1 MQTIT
6 KVALDAMGGDN
17 APAEIVKGAV
27 DAVSSREDI
36 KVFLVGQEDVVREE
50 LQKYP
55 YPQERIEVVDAPEVI
70 EMAEPPVQ
78 AIRKKKQSSLVV
90 GMNMVK
96 QREADAFVSA
106 GSSGAVLVGGQTIVG
121 RIRGIK
127 RPPLAPII
135 PTETG
140 ISLLIDCG
148 ANVDAKPENLVQF
161 AKMGSIYMKNIEGI
175 ENPRVGIINIGAED
189 EKGNELVKS
198 TIPLLRECKDINF
211 IGSVESRDIPTGP
224 ADVLVCEAFVG
235 NVLLKFFEGL
245 GKMFMAEIK
254 DTLKSSVKTK
264 IGGALIYKPIK
275 KTFKRYM
282 ADDKGGAPLL
292 GLKGLVVKIH
302 GNSKDTEVRSAI
314 EQCRNFVKKDV
325 TNQII
330 RTFVEEENKGEN

>member
-1 MQTIT
+1 MEKIVIAIDTMGTDNGSAYFVQGI
-6 KVALDAMGGDN
+6 AEAMDLYDDLSF
-17 APAEIVKGAV
+17 IVTGK
-27 DAVSSREDI
+27 E
-36 KVFLVGQEDVVREE
+36 EE
-50 LQKYP
+50 LKTYIDQYGCDKT
-55 YPQERIEVVDAPEVI
+55 RIEVVDATEEI
-70 EMAEPPVQ
+70 TCHDAPVD
-78 AIRKKKQSSLVV
+78 AIRRKKNSS
-90 GMNMVK
+90 MVLALNAVK
-96 QREADAFVSA
+96 EGRAAACIS
-106 GSSGAVLVGGQTIVG
+106 GGNSGALLAGGQFLVGRAKGV
-121 RIRGIK
+121 K
-127 RPPLAPII
+127 RTPLAPLI
-135 PTETG
+135 PHRYG
-140 ISLLIDCG
+140 SSLLIDCG

-175 ENPRVGIINIGAED
+175 ENPRVGIINIGAGD

-211 IGSVESRDIPTGP
+211 IGSVESRDIPNGP

>member
-106 GSSGAVLVGGQTIVG
+106 GSSGAVLVGGPPAGTDHSDRDRNFTVDRLWRKCG
-121 RIRGIK
+121 RTAGTFI
-127 RPPLAPII
+127 
-135 PTETG
+135 T
-140 ISLLIDCG
+140 
-148 ANVDAKPENLVQF
+148 V
-161 AKMGSIYMKNIEGI
+161 
-175 ENPRVGIINIGAED
+175 
-189 EKGNELVKS
+189 
-198 TIPLLRECKDINF
+198 CKDGF
-211 IGSVESRDIPTGP
+211 R
-224 ADVLVCEAFVG
+224 LY
-235 NVLLKFFEGL
+235 
-245 GKMFMAEIK
+245 GKRCG
-254 DTLKSSVKTK
+254 D
-264 IGGALIYKPIK
+264 
-275 KTFKRYM
+275 
-282 ADDKGGAPLL
+282 
-292 GLKGLVVKIH
+292 
-302 GNSKDTEVRSAI
+302 
-314 EQCRNFVKKDV
+314 
-325 TNQII
+325 
-330 RTFVEEENKGEN
+330 

>member
-1 MQTIT
+1 MEKIVIAIDTMGTDNGSAYFVQGI
-6 KVALDAMGGDN
+6 AEAMDLYDDLSF
-17 APAEIVKGAV
+17 IVTGK
-27 DAVSSREDI
+27 E
-36 KVFLVGQEDVVREE
+36 EE
-50 LQKYP
+50 LKTYIDQYGCDKT
-55 YPQERIEVVDAPEVI
+55 RIEVVDATEEI
-70 EMAEPPVQ
+70 TCHDAPVD
-78 AIRKKKQSSLVV
+78 AIRRKKNSS
-90 GMNMVK
+90 MVLALNAVK
-96 QREADAFVSA
+96 EGRAAACIS
-106 GSSGAVLVGGQTIVG
+106 GGNSGAMLAGGQFLVGRAKGV
-121 RIRGIK
+121 K
-127 RPPLAPII
+127 RTPLAPLI
-135 PTETG
+135 PHRYG
-140 ISLLIDCG
+140 SSLLIDCG

-211 IGSVESRDIPTGP
+211 IGSVESRDIPNGP

>member
-1 MQTIT
+1 MEKIVIAIDTMGTDNGSAYFVQGI
-6 KVALDAMGGDN
+6 AEAMDLYDDLSF
-17 APAEIVKGAV
+17 IVTGK
-27 DAVSSREDI
+27 E
-36 KVFLVGQEDVVREE
+36 EE
-50 LQKYP
+50 LKTYIDQYGCDKT
-55 YPQERIEVVDAPEVI
+55 RIEVVDATEEI
-70 EMAEPPVQ
+70 TCHDAPVD
-78 AIRKKKQSSLVV
+78 AIRRKKNSS
-90 GMNMVK
+90 MVLTLNAVK
-96 QREADAFVSA
+96 EGRAAACIS
-106 GSSGAVLVGGQTIVG
+106 GGNSGALLAGGQFLVGHAKGV
-121 RIRGIK
+121 K
-127 RPPLAPII
+127 RTPLAPLI
-135 PTETG
+135 PHRYG
-140 ISLLIDCG
+140 SSLLIDCG

-211 IGSVESRDIPTGP
+211 IGSVESRDIPNGP

>member
-148 ANVDAKPENLVQF
+148 ANVDARPEHLLQF
-161 AKMGSIYMKNIEGI
+161 AKMGSIYMENVVGI
-175 ENPRVGIINIGAED
+175 KNPRVAIVNIGAEE
-189 EKGNELVKS
+189 EKEM
-198 TIPLLRECKDINF
+198 PW
-211 IGSVESRDIPTGP
+211 
-224 ADVLVCEAFVG
+224 
-235 NVLLKFFEGL
+235 
-245 GKMFMAEIK
+245 
-254 DTLKSSVKTK
+254 
-264 IGGALIYKPIK
+264 
-275 KTFKRYM
+275 
-282 ADDKGGAPLL
+282 
-292 GLKGLVVKIH
+292 
-302 GNSKDTEVRSAI
+302 
-314 EQCRNFVKKDV
+314 
-325 TNQII
+325 
-330 RTFVEEENKGEN
+330 

>member
-1 MQTIT
+1 MEKIVIAIDSMGTAIGSAYFVQGI
-6 KVALDAMGGDN
+6 AEAMDLYDDLSF
-17 APAEIVKGAV
+17 IVTGK
-27 DAVSSREDI
+27 E
-36 KVFLVGQEDVVREE
+36 EE
-50 LQKYP
+50 LKTYIDQYGCDKT
-55 YPQERIEVVDAPEVI
+55 RIEVVDATEEI
-70 EMAEPPVQ
+70 TCHDAPVD
-78 AIRKKKQSSLVV
+78 AIRRKKNSS
-90 GMNMVK
+90 MVLALNAVK
-96 QREADAFVSA
+96 EGRAAA
-106 GSSGAVLVGGQTIVG
+106 CISGGNPGARLAGGQVQVG
-121 RIRGIK
+121 RAKGGK
-127 RPPLAPII
+127 RTPLAPLI
-135 PTETG
+135 PHRYG
-140 ISLLIDCG
+140 SSLLIDCG

-211 IGSVESRDIPTGP
+211 IGSVASRDIPNGP

>member
-127 RPPLAPII
+127 RPPPEFRCCLTVVQMWMHDRNIYY
-135 PTETG
+135 
-140 ISLLIDCG
+140 SLQRWVPFIWKTLW
-148 ANVDAKPENLVQF
+148 
-161 AKMGSIYMKNIEGI
+161 GSRI
-175 ENPRVGIINIGAED
+175 
-189 EKGNELVKS
+189 
-198 TIPLLRECKDINF
+198 REW
-211 IGSVESRDIPTGP
+211 R
-224 ADVLVCEAFVG
+224 L
-235 NVLLKFFEGL
+235 
-245 GKMFMAEIK
+245 
-254 DTLKSSVKTK
+254 
-264 IGGALIYKPIK
+264 
-275 KTFKRYM
+275 
-282 ADDKGGAPLL
+282 
-292 GLKGLVVKIH
+292 
-302 GNSKDTEVRSAI
+302 
-314 EQCRNFVKKDV
+314 
-325 TNQII
+325 
-330 RTFVEEENKGEN
+330 

>member
-127 RPPLAPII
+127 HSDGDRNFTVDRLWRK
-135 PTETG
+135 
-140 ISLLIDCG
+140 CG
-148 ANVDAKPENLVQF
+148 RTAGTFITV
-161 AKMGSIYMKNIEGI
+161 
-175 ENPRVGIINIGAED
+175 
-189 EKGNELVKS
+189 
-198 TIPLLRECKDINF
+198 CKDGF
-211 IGSVESRDIPTGP
+211 R
-224 ADVLVCEAFVG
+224 LY
-235 NVLLKFFEGL
+235 
-245 GKMFMAEIK
+245 GKRCG
-254 DTLKSSVKTK
+254 D
-264 IGGALIYKPIK
+264 
-275 KTFKRYM
+275 
-282 ADDKGGAPLL
+282 
-292 GLKGLVVKIH
+292 
-302 GNSKDTEVRSAI
+302 
-314 EQCRNFVKKDV
+314 
-325 TNQII
+325 
-330 RTFVEEENKGEN
+330 

>member
-106 GSSGAVLVGGQTIVG
+106 GSSGA
-121 RIRGIK
+121 
-127 RPPLAPII
+127 LADRRL
-135 PTETG
+135 
-140 ISLLIDCG
+140 S
-148 ANVDAKPENLVQF
+148 DA
-161 AKMGSIYMKNIEGI
+161 
-175 ENPRVGIINIGAED
+175 
-189 EKGNELVKS
+189 
-198 TIPLLRECKDINF
+198 
-211 IGSVESRDIPTGP
+211 SVESNAHRW
-224 ADVLVCEAFVG
+224 
-235 NVLLKFFEGL
+235 
-245 GKMFMAEIK
+245 
-254 DTLKSSVKTK
+254 
-264 IGGALIYKPIK
+264 
-275 KTFKRYM
+275 
-282 ADDKGGAPLL
+282 
-292 GLKGLVVKIH
+292 H
-302 GNSKDTEVRSAI
+302 RSFRRRP
-314 EQCRNFVKKDV
+314 EFHC
-325 TNQII
+325 
-330 RTFVEEENKGEN
+330 

>member
-106 GSSGAVLVGGQTIVG
+106 GSSGADCRTHPWNQTPTAGTDHSDGDRNFTVDRLWRKCG
-121 RIRGIK
+121 RTAGTFI
-127 RPPLAPII
+127 
-135 PTETG
+135 T
-140 ISLLIDCG
+140 
-148 ANVDAKPENLVQF
+148 V
-161 AKMGSIYMKNIEGI
+161 
-175 ENPRVGIINIGAED
+175 
-189 EKGNELVKS
+189 
-198 TIPLLRECKDINF
+198 CKDGF
-211 IGSVESRDIPTGP
+211 R
-224 ADVLVCEAFVG
+224 LY
-235 NVLLKFFEGL
+235 
-245 GKMFMAEIK
+245 GKRCG
-254 DTLKSSVKTK
+254 D
-264 IGGALIYKPIK
+264 
-275 KTFKRYM
+275 
-282 ADDKGGAPLL
+282 
-292 GLKGLVVKIH
+292 
-302 GNSKDTEVRSAI
+302 
-314 EQCRNFVKKDV
+314 
-325 TNQII
+325 
-330 RTFVEEENKGEN
+330 

>member
-1 MQTIT
+1 M
-6 KVALDAMGGDN
+6 
-17 APAEIVKGAV
+17 
-27 DAVSSREDI
+27 
-36 KVFLVGQEDVVREE
+36 VREE

-148 ANVDAKPENLVQF
+148 ANVDARPE
-161 AKMGSIYMKNIEGI
+161 
-175 ENPRVGIINIGAED
+175 
-189 EKGNELVKS
+189 
-198 TIPLLRECKDINF
+198 
-211 IGSVESRDIPTGP
+211 
-224 ADVLVCEAFVG
+224 
-235 NVLLKFFEGL
+235 
-245 GKMFMAEIK
+245 
-254 DTLKSSVKTK
+254 
-264 IGGALIYKPIK
+264 
-275 KTFKRYM
+275 
-282 ADDKGGAPLL
+282 
-292 GLKGLVVKIH
+292 H
-302 GNSKDTEVRSAI
+302 
-314 EQCRNFVKKDV
+314 
-325 TNQII
+325 
-330 RTFVEEENKGEN
+330 